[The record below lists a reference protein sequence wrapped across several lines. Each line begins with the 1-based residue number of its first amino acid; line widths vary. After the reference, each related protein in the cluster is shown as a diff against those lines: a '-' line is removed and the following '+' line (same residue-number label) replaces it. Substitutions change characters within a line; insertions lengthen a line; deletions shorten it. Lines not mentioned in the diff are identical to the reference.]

1 MKVEI
6 YNMKYQIE
14 KNLYDLRILGEEFT
28 RNNRNKGKLIINNKK
43 FELKSIISVNN
54 YEHIKIQMVLSK
66 NIYNKSCMFKN
77 CEALTS
83 LSQINIYNYIEDLES
98 MDNII
103 DTEDYTQ
110 SESDSYENSFEDF
123 NNPTMYNNI
132 RLISEIS
139 KEKEENLDFQMILL
153 FNERLKKFENNYT
166 TYKEMFYNCR
176 SLKSLPDISLW
187 NTNYIIDMSYMFYNC
202 ESLLSLP
209 DISKW
214 NINNVFNIS
223 YMFSNCKSL
232 TSIPDISKW
241 NTFNVIDISY
251 IFSNCELLSSLPDI
265 SKWDTIN
272 VNNMSN
278 VFSNCNSLL
287 SLPDISR
294 WNTINVSDMKYI
306 FSGCKSILSF
316 PDISNWNIKNV
327 TN

>member
-1 MKVEI
+1 
-6 YNMKYQIE
+6 MKYQIE
-14 KNLYDLRILGEEFT
+14 KNFYGLRILGEEFT

-43 FELKSIISVNN
+43 FELKSIISVNHF
-54 YEHIKIQMVLSK
+54 EHKKIRMVLSK

-98 MDNII
+98 MENII

-202 ESLLSLP
+202 ELS
-209 DISKW
+209 
-214 NINNVFNIS
+214 
-223 YMFSNCKSL
+223 
-232 TSIPDISKW
+232 
-241 NTFNVIDISY
+241 
-251 IFSNCELLSSLPDI
+251 
-265 SKWDTIN
+265 
-272 VNNMSN
+272 
-278 VFSNCNSLL
+278 
-287 SLPDISR
+287 
-294 WNTINVSDMKYI
+294 
-306 FSGCKSILSF
+306 
-316 PDISNWNIKNV
+316 
-327 TN
+327 